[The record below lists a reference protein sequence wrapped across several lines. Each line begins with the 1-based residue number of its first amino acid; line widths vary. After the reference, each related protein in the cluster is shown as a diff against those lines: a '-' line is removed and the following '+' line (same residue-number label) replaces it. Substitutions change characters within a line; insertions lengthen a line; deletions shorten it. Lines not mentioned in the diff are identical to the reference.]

1 MILKEGSDMK
11 VSIIIPFYNC
21 PFVDQAIKSALNQT
35 YKNIEVI
42 VVDDGST
49 QHMEKIEPFKNRIRY
64 IRKANG
70 GTASALNTGIRHA
83 TGKYF
88 AWLSSDDMFVTNKIE
103 RQLAFMQQVGA
114 LVSYTAFNSINA
126 NNKVVNQIRSRQMS
140 RNKLMRQ
147 LLSGCP
153 INGCT
158 VVADID
164 LIKRVGMFDE
174 SFKYAQD
181 YEMWC
186 RLILYSTI
194 YYLDEVLVLYRVH
207 SSMGTAK
214 HADGVAKEAG
224 IVKSKYKNYFSL
236 DLRRKKR

>member
-1 MILKEGSDMK
+1 LKEGIDMK
-11 VSIIIPFYNC
+11 ISIIIPFYNC

-49 QHMEKIEPFKNRIRY
+49 QHVEKVEPFKNRIRY

-70 GTASALNTGIRHA
+70 GTASALNMGMRHA

-126 NNKVVNQIRSRQMS
+126 NNKVINQIRSRQMS
-140 RNKLMRQ
+140 RNKLIRQ

-186 RLILYSTI
+186 RLILHSNI

-214 HADGVAKEAG
+214 HAGGVAKEAG
-224 IVKSKYKNYFSL
+224 IVKNKYKNYFSL

>member
-1 MILKEGSDMK
+1 MK

-49 QHMEKIEPFKNRIRY
+49 QHVEKIEPYKNRIRY

-70 GTASALNTGIRHA
+70 GTASALNMGIRHA

-103 RQLAFMQQVGA
+103 RQLAFMQSKGIR
-114 LVSYTAFNSINA
+114 VSYTAFQTIDKDNRSIN
-126 NNKVVNQIRSRQMS
+126 QIHSKHMGQKR
-140 RNKLMRQ
+140 LIRQ
-147 LLSGCP
+147 LMAGCP

-158 VVADID
+158 IVADID
-164 LIKRVGMFDE
+164 LLKKVGMFNE
-174 SFKYAQD
+174 SLRYTQD

-186 RLILYSTI
+186 RLILQTNI

-207 SSMGTAK
+207 NNMGTAK
-214 HADGVAKEAG
+214 YSHDVVKETE
-224 IVKSKYKNYFSL
+224 IVKKMYKKVFNLFLY
-236 DLRRKKR
+236 RN

>member
-1 MILKEGSDMK
+1 MK

-103 RQLAFMQQVGA
+103 RQLAFMKQVGA
-114 LVSYTAFNSINA
+114 LVSYTAFTTIDA
-126 NNKVVNQIRSRQMS
+126 NNKAINQIHSRSMSRSRLI
-140 RNKLMRQ
+140 KL
-147 LLSGCP
+147 LLTGCP

-158 VVADID
+158 VMADMD
-164 LIKRVGMFDE
+164 LIEKAGMFDE

-186 RLILYSTI
+186 RLTLHTSIF
-194 YYLDEVLVLYRVH
+194 YLDELLVLYRVH
-207 SSMGTAK
+207 NSMGSVK
-214 HADGVAKEAG
+214 HAGG
-224 IVKSKYKNYFSL
+224 IVNETERVKSKYKKLFFL
-236 DLRRKKR
+236 DLRKKKRK

>member
-1 MILKEGSDMK
+1 LKEGIDMK

-49 QHMEKIEPFKNRIRY
+49 QHVEKVEPFKNRIRY
-64 IRKANG
+64 IRKVNG
-70 GTASALNTGIRHA
+70 GTASALNMGIRHA

-103 RQLAFMQQVGA
+103 RQLAFMQSRGIC
-114 LVSYTAFNSINA
+114 VSYTAFQTIDKDNRSIN
-126 NNKVVNQIRSRQMS
+126 QIHSKDMS
-140 RNKLMRQ
+140 QKRLIRLLMA
-147 LLSGCP
+147 GCP

-158 VVADID
+158 IVADID
-164 LIKRVGMFDE
+164 LLKKVGMFNE
-174 SFKYAQD
+174 SLRYTQD

-186 RLILYSTI
+186 RLILQTNI
-194 YYLDEVLVLYRVH
+194 YYLDEALILYRVH
-207 SSMGTAK
+207 NNMGTAK
-214 HADGVAKEAG
+214 YSNDVVKETEV
-224 IVKSKYKNYFSL
+224 VKKMYKKMFNLFLY
-236 DLRRKKR
+236 RNRN

>member
-1 MILKEGSDMK
+1 LKEGIDMK

-49 QHMEKIEPFKNRIRY
+49 QHVEKVEPFKNRIRY
-64 IRKANG
+64 IRKVNG
-70 GTASALNTGIRHA
+70 GTASAINVGLRHA

-103 RQLAFMQQVGA
+103 RQLAFMKKTGA
-114 LVSYTAFNSINA
+114 HISYTAFTTIDA
-126 NNKVVNQIRSRQMS
+126 NNKVTNQGRYGQMG
-140 RNKLMRQ
+140 RVRFMQQ
-147 LLSGCP
+147 LLKGCF

-158 VVADID
+158 VIADMS
-164 LIKRVGMFDE
+164 LIKKVGMFDE

-186 RLILYSTI
+186 RIALYSLI
-194 YYLDEVLVLYRVH
+194 HYFDESLVLYRVH
-207 SSMGTAK
+207 NAMGSVK
-214 HADGVAKEAG
+214 NGNEMAKEAEM
-224 IVKSKYKNYFSL
+224 VKKKYQKYFQL
-236 DLRRKKR
+236 YIDKKMK